1 MEISISREVEALS
14 ETEAEDHHREKFPE
28 KGMNIQTSAKVEQKK
43 LEKFKNCSSVMSRV
57 NEIEIVKK
65 GPDHVSSLNKPS
77 KPIEYSSKPLKV
89 YFRPK
94 TRLVNKLR
102 LNMKS
107 VLDPKFKKIKL

>member
-1 MEISISREVEALS
+1 MEILVSTEVESLS
-14 ETEAEDHHREKFPE
+14 ENETEDHHREKFPE
-28 KGMNIQTSAKVEQKK
+28 KGMNIQTSAKLEQKK
-43 LEKFKNCSSVMSRV
+43 PEEFKNCSSVMNPV

-94 TRLVNKLR
+94 KRPVNKLR
-102 LNMKS
+102 LNMKEI
-107 VLDPKFKKIKL
+107 LDPKF